1 MEIQVLGI
9 KRKITVYFCADSCV
23 AAGMIWASNIKNPKV
38 DISVV
43 SRGKQVRFTRT
54 QARFVSLLCCPLP
67 SDELRVVKL

>member
-9 KRKITVYFCADSCV
+9 KRKITVYFWADSCV

-38 DISVV
+38 DIAVV

-54 QARFVSLLCCPLP
+54 QARFVFLLCSAVLCPQM
-67 SDELRVVKL
+67 SSVR